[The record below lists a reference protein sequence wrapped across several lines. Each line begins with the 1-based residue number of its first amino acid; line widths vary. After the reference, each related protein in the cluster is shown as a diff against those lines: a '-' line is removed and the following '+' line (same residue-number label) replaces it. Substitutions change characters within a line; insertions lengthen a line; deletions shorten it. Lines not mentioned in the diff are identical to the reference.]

1 MHQDKLKIT
10 YTTTDNQVSEIDDSV
25 CDYKFEIELDPSDM
39 SSHQLFGVFSKVLSA
54 MGYGEFSIMKGA
66 CGLAFNDMRD
76 MEMMNK
82 LVEEYELA
90 KIPEE
95 ADITRKR
102 EQMYKSVNY
111 SSKENQ
117 GYEPG

>member
-1 MHQDKLKIT
+1 MHQDRFKIT
-10 YTTTDNQVSEIDDSV
+10 YTTTGNQISEIDDSI
-25 CDYKFEIELDPSDM
+25 CDYKFEIEVDPSDM
-39 SSHQLFGVFSKVLSA
+39 SSHQLFSVFEKVLSA
-54 MGYGEFSIMKGA
+54 MGYNEFSIMKGA

-82 LVEEYELA
+82 LIIEYELA
-90 KIPEE
+90 EIPQE

-102 EQMYKSVNY
+102 KEMYKSVNY